1 MLKSAKNLKATY
13 PLWRAYEV
21 ISRSI
26 YGQIFRPNFSVKH
39 IRGDYNRFR
48 CQNKDVCSNQLQTII
63 NQADK
68 SESKP
73 FCLRFS
79 QNNGIRLADKSLKV
93 FHLKVPRSKFKF
105 EASRNSPR
113 IPLKGPLKLT
123 LSFLSLIFLR
133 LFKLFSV
140 KYITSILSW
149 FWLVNCI
156 DEGAF
161 TWISINGD

>member
-1 MLKSAKNLKATY
+1 MRAFRGQYMVKFFGQNKN
-13 PLWRAYEV
+13 
-21 ISRSI
+21 I
-26 YGQIFRPNFSVKH
+26 YAEI
-39 IRGDYNRFR
+39 YNRFR
-48 CQNKDVCSNQLQTII
+48 CQNKDVCRNQLQTII

-79 QNNGIRLADKSLKV
+79 QNNGIRLADKSLKG
-93 FHLKVPRSKFKF
+93 FHLKVLGSKFKF
-105 EASRNSPR
+105 EASRNSAR

-156 DEGAF
+156 YEGAF